1 MRAGGSALAEAGT
14 VRLDLAAI
22 LSGAS
27 ALVGAY
33 PYAFAIAVI
42 PYVAL
47 GTWWDM
53 QEWTT
58 LQEWFLASIVF
69 ALAGGLLQYL
79 ILQHALT
86 PAYGSGRRFL
96 VPLIAVIVHFVA
108 WTVGSAASL
117 LLLFPGFY
125 LAGRLSAAAGVAIAE
140 REGVVASLVL
150 SWRRTRSSWWPLLL
164 VQAILV
170 VPLLAVLGLALV
182 MIYSEW
188 GTLDAGETSLEV
200 ALVSNLLFGVIAVA
214 TWAVNGAAY
223 RLTAPEIH
231 HDEDI
236 FA

>member
-1 MRAGGSALAEAGT
+1 MRAGGSALAEA

-27 ALVGAY
+27 ALVGAH
-33 PYAFAIAVI
+33 PWAFAIAVI

-58 LQEWFLASIVF
+58 WQEWLLTSGVF
-69 ALAGGLLQYL
+69 AVLGGLLQYL
-79 ILQHALT
+79 VLQRALA
-86 PAYGSGRRFL
+86 PGRGRRLL
-96 VPLIAVIVHFVA
+96 VPLIAVTVHLLA

-140 REGVVASLVL
+140 REGVVASLIL
-150 SWRRTRSSWWPLLL
+150 SWRRTRASWWPMLL

-182 MIYSEW
+182 MIYGEW
-188 GTLDAGETSLEV
+188 GTLNTEETSLEV
-200 ALVSNLLFGVIAVA
+200 ALLGNLLFGVVAVA

-223 RLTAPEIH
+223 RLTAPELH
-231 HDEDI
+231 SDEDI